1 MFDFLVAGNVNL
13 ETRLGA
19 GSFPVDYEKLRFAP
33 GGIAD
38 EVSGVGLNV
47 SAALAALG
55 HDVGLATVLG
65 RDRLGDVIYGALR
78 EKSLRL
84 EGVVRAMEDT
94 MRTVVLSDTEGEE
107 ALYVD
112 RKEISDVEYPPGLF
126 RELAEQ
132 AGLVYIAHTFW
143 TLPLGS
149 LAKAAGKPVATD
161 LQAIQRLDHFEARF
175 AQLADIVLFS
185 SERLAVDVPDAIR
198 QLWDE
203 FDVSVA
209 VCGHGSKGATI
220 GVRDGRLIQTVPAV
234 HLRSVVSTTGAGD
247 AMAAGFLS
255 GMMTGHDPMTSLCRA
270 QVFAGHQV
278 GEGSASRGFLSREA
292 LDDACAA
299 GRERL
304 KSAV

>member
-1 MFDFLVAGNVNL
+1 MFDLLVAGNVNQ
-13 ETRLGA
+13 ETRLGV
-19 GSFPVDYEKLRFAP
+19 GSFPVGYEKLRFAP
-33 GGIAD
+33 GGVAD

-65 RDRLGDVIYGALR
+65 RDRLGDMVYGALR

-84 EGVVRAMEDT
+84 DGVVRAMEHT

-112 RKEISDVEYPPGLF
+112 RKEISDIEYPPGLF
-126 RELAEQ
+126 RELAEE
-132 AGLVYIAHTFW
+132 AGIVYIAHTSW

-149 LAKAAGKPVATD
+149 LAKAAGKLVATD
-161 LQAIQRLDHFEARF
+161 LQAIQRLDYHEARF
-175 AQLADIVLFS
+175 AELAEVVFFS
-185 SERLAVDVPDAIR
+185 SERLAVDASDVIR

-209 VCGHGSKGATI
+209 VCGQGPKGATI
-220 GVRDGRLIQTVPAV
+220 GVRDGGLIQTVPAV
-234 HLRSVVSTTGAGD
+234 HLRPVVSTTGAGD
-247 AMAAGFLS
+247 AMAAAFLS
-255 GMMTGHDPMTSLCRA
+255 GMMAGHDPVTSLYRA

-292 LDDACAA
+292 LDGVCAMD
-299 GRERL
+299 REGL